1 VGGLCRDFN
10 DIRIL
15 AKEPDI
21 TVYFAGI
28 ICFVVAEGLCF
39 GYEYGKKRVSD
50 SGVPGNRSYFSGGVV
65 SISVFKEE
73 RLFRS
78 DAVRGNYG

>member
-1 VGGLCRDFN
+1 MGGLCRDFN

-39 GYEYGKKRVSD
+39 GYEYGKKRVSH
-50 SGVPGNRSYFSGGVV
+50 SSVPGDGNYISGSVL